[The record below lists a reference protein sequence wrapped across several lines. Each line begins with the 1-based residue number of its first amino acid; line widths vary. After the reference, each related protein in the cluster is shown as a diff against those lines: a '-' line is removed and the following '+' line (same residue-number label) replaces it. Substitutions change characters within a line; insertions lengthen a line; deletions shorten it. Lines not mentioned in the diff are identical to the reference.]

1 MKENY
6 TDSFFDVGSKYGFL
20 PNNHPLE
27 SLPIRYKKLQHLLD
41 NMPVKL
47 SDGSSG
53 YLAFPNKIETEVEK
67 LPNYIDLVENEDEIL
82 VIQALYR
89 AYCFLTSAFTLELSY
104 QEFVKTKKYGKARQT
119 LPKQVAQPFV
129 CVANKLDVFPWLDY
143 HYA

>member
-89 AYCFLTSAFTLELSY
+89 AY
-104 QEFVKTKKYGKARQT
+104 
-119 LPKQVAQPFV
+119 
-129 CVANKLDVFPWLDY
+129 
-143 HYA
+143 